1 MSLSK
6 GRLAREWLLG
16 KAMSVLRP
24 RVFLK
29 RMPHRLIA
37 TFWLF
42 RLVCDVLD
50 TTANYAMKD
59 VFCLDLQ
66 HDFTSCI
73 STSLRFVWT
82 WTIRSM

>member
-29 RMPHRLIA
+29 RMSHRLIA

-50 TTANYAMKD
+50 TTANYDNRKLCNERCVLSGLA
-59 VFCLDLQ
+59 
-66 HDFTSCI
+66 T
-73 STSLRFVWT
+73 
-82 WTIRSM
+82 